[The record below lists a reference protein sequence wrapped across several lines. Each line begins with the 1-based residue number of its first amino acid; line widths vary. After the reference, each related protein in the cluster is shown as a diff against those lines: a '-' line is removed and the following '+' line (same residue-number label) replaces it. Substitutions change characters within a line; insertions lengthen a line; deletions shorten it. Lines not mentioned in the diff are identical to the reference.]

1 MIHKTYILT
10 RPLLYCDNMAETFK
24 VGNVLIEVV
33 KGDITRL
40 RVDVIV
46 NAANPYLKHGGG
58 VAGAIVLKGGPEIQ
72 RESDAYVI
80 RYGPVPVGGVAVTGA
95 GKLRAKYIV
104 HAVGPEYGTP
114 DGDEK
119 LYSAIANALKKA
131 DELGAKTVALPAIST
146 GAYGYPYRRCAE
158 IMVKVFKDLLD
169 KLSNVEKIIVC
180 LYRDE
185 AYRVFLKVFREKLGG
200 KR

>member
-1 MIHKTYILT
+1 
-10 RPLLYCDNMAETFK
+10 MAVTFK
-24 VGNVLIEVV
+24 VSSKVVEVV

-58 VAGAIVLKGGPEIQ
+58 VAGAIVLKGGAEIQ
-72 RESDAYVI
+72 RESDEYVI

-114 DGDEK
+114 DGDKK

-146 GAYGYPYRRCAE
+146 GAYGYPYRRCAD
-158 IMVKVFKDLLD
+158 IMVDVFKDTLD
-169 KLSNVEKIIVC
+169 KLSNIEKVVVC

-185 AYRVFLKVFREKLGG
+185 AYRVFLEAFREKLGE
-200 KR
+200 K